1 MLNLT
6 EKTQKIIRNEYYRP
20 KQRTLVSC
28 GRTVDIGDV
37 VAVSSTLE
45 KEGNNVS
52 QETGTKNYHQGI
64 VPQVQC
70 FPRPP

>member
-6 EKTQKIIRNEYYRP
+6 EKTQKIIRNGYYRP

-28 GRTVDIGDV
+28 GRTVNIGDA

-45 KEGNNVS
+45 EEGNNVS
-52 QETGTKNYHQGI
+52 QENRY
-64 VPQVQC
+64 
-70 FPRPP
+70 